1 MPVTDLPYT
10 DEISSFRR
18 RLMEVLNDRCNSL
31 DEDSLDEDADKRL
44 CSEREAPASRSAAM
58 AGQLAPPSQ
67 PPEQAERS
75 ILLEEVTS
83 NSNGEFLPLVPHSLS
98 KMGIRHTDIESIIL
112 KFLLNSGAH
121 FGSEI
126 AKQIRVPLSLIG
138 EPLRSLK
145 EERLV
150 VYKKTGSA
158 GDYLYELTEVGIER
172 ARRYWEHCTYFGS
185 VPVSLKDYIASVAA
199 QSVRKQNPKWRVIQ
213 QVFSDLSVTPEMI
226 IRLAQAVNS
235 GLGLFL
241 FGAPGNG
248 KTLMASR
255 LARAF
260 GETVWI
266 PRALNVGGCI
276 MRLYDPSNHVPA
288 PLTPEGQRDL
298 TGVDERWIRICRPTM
313 VVGGELTLDS
323 FEVRTDSTTGV
334 SEAPIQLK
342 SNCGVLVI
350 DDFGRQRVT
359 PTEILNRWIVPLAQR
374 FDILHLRNGRKFEFP
389 IDQLVVFSTN
399 LEPKAL
405 VDEAFLRRIPYKIDV
420 QNPSENEFRALL
432 KKTADEWGIKY
443 QEAPVDYLI
452 EKYYKSCQR
461 EMRYCHPG
469 DILHQVGTFC
479 NVLELPLEISNQA
492 IDAAAKNYFTLL

>member
-1 MPVTDLPYT
+1 M
-10 DEISSFRR
+10 
-18 RLMEVLNDRCNSL
+18 
-31 DEDSLDEDADKRL
+31 
-44 CSEREAPASRSAAM
+44 
-58 AGQLAPPSQ
+58 
-67 PPEQAERS
+67 
-75 ILLEEVTS
+75 
-83 NSNGEFLPLVPHSLS
+83 
-98 KMGIRHTDIESIIL
+98 
-112 KFLLNSGAH
+112 
-121 FGSEI
+121 
-126 AKQIRVPLSLIG
+126 
-138 EPLRSLK
+138 
-145 EERLV
+145 

-158 GDYLYELTEVGIER
+158 GDYLYELTELGIER
-172 ARRYWEHCTYFGS
+172 ARRYWDHCTYFGS
-185 VPVSLKDYIASVAA
+185 VPVSLKDYVASIEA
-199 QSVRKQNPKWRVIQ
+199 QSVRKQNPKSRDIQ
-213 QVFSDLSVTPEMI
+213 QVFSDLSVQPEMI
-226 IRLAQAVNS
+226 LRLAQAVNS

-288 PLTPEGQRDL
+288 PLTPEGQRDVS
-298 TGVDERWIRICRPTM
+298 GVDERWIRICRPTM

-359 PTEILNRWIVPLAQR
+359 PTDILNRWIVPLAQR

-420 QNPSENEFRALL
+420 QNPSEDEFRA
-432 KKTADEWGIKY
+432 A
-443 QEAPVDYLI
+443 
-452 EKYYKSCQR
+452 EKDRQR
-461 EMRYCHPG
+461 MGNQIPG
-469 DILHQVGTFC
+469 RPGRLPDRK
-479 NVLELPLEISNQA
+479 VLQELPTRNAVLPSWRHPAPGMYVLQCPRVAAGNQQSGHRRRREKLFY
-492 IDAAAKNYFTLL
+492 AALVLHR

>member
-1 MPVTDLPYT
+1 MPVTDLPYS

-18 RLMEVLNDRCNSL
+18 RLMEVLNDRYDSL

-44 CSEREAPASRSAAM
+44 CSEKDAPASRSAAL
-58 AGQLAPPSQ
+58 AGQLAPPCQ
-67 PPEQAERS
+67 QPEQADRS

-83 NSNGEFLPLVPHSLS
+83 DSNGEFLPRVPHSLS

-158 GDYLYELTEVGIER
+158 GDYLYELTELGIER

-199 QSVRKQNPKWRVIQ
+199 QSVRKQNPKWRDIQ
-213 QVFSDLSVTPEMI
+213 QVFCDLSVQPEMVL
-226 IRLAQAVNS
+226 RLAQAVNS

-241 FGAPGNG
+241 FGSSRQRQNADGFASGPCLWRDGVDSAP
-248 KTLMASR
+248 
-255 LARAF
+255 
-260 GETVWI
+260 
-266 PRALNVGGCI
+266 LNVGGCI

-288 PLTPEGQRDL
+288 PLTPAGQRDL
-298 TGVDERWIRICRPTM
+298 SGVDERWIRICRPTM

-420 QNPSENEFRALL
+420 QNPSEDEFRTLL
-432 KKTADEWGIKY
+432 KKTANEWGIKY
-443 QEAPVDYLI
+443 QDAPVDYLI
-452 EKYYKSCQR
+452 EKYYQSCQR

-469 DILHQVGTFC
+469 DILHQVCTFC
-479 NVLELPLEISNQA
+479 NVLDLPLEISNQA